1 MKFETMKFKSLYK
14 GLFVAAVFLSAV
26 SGCKKDPSDPGKE
39 FAPNMYLPVGYEPY
53 KQEKAN
59 PINPMGLTMRL
70 PVAGTVARR
79 NYQTTFGKTDSATV
93 DLMVYNIPSDSIS
106 IAEKILKNPIPL
118 NEGTLAEGKVLYER
132 YCQHCHG
139 ATGAGDGKVG
149 AMYKGVPNY
158 ASDAYKNMNEGHVF
172 HVITYGRARMWPH
185 GSQIDPAERWKIVHY
200 VQKLQKGA

>member
-1 MKFETMKFKSLYK
+1 MRLKSLYK
-14 GLFVAAVFLSAV
+14 YLFMVAVIATVSA
-26 SGCKKDPSDPGKE
+26 CKRGENDPGKE
-39 FAPNMYLPVGYEPY
+39 FAPNMYLPVGYEPF

-79 NYQTTFGKTDSATV
+79 NYRTSFGDSDSATV
-93 DLMVYNIPSDSIS
+93 DLMVYNIPADSIA
-106 IAEKILKNPIPL
+106 IAERVLKNPIPL
-118 NEGTLAEGKVLYER
+118 TDGTLAEGKVLYDR

-158 ASDAYKNMNEGHVF
+158 ASDAYKNLNEGHIF
-172 HVITYGRARMWPH
+172 HVITHGKARMWPH
-185 GSQIDPAERWKIVHY
+185 GSQINPEERWKIVHY

>member
-1 MKFETMKFKSLYK
+1 MKLKSLYRN
-14 GLFVAAVFLSAV
+14 LLVVAVLLTAAA
-26 SGCKKDPSDPGKE
+26 GCKKDPNNPGKE
-39 FAPNMYLPVGYEPY
+39 YAPNMYLPVGYEPY

-59 PINPMGLTMRL
+59 PINPQGLTMRL

-79 NYQTTFGKTDSATV
+79 NYHTNFGSSDSAVV
-93 DLMVYNIPSDSIS
+93 DLMVYNIPADSIE
-106 IAEKILKNPIPL
+106 IAEKVLRNPVPL
-118 NEGTLAEGKVLYER
+118 NEKTLAEGKVLYDR

-158 ASDAYKNMNEGHVF
+158 ASDAYKNLNEGHIF
-172 HVITYGRARMWPH
+172 HVITHGKARMWPH
-185 GSQIDPAERWKIVHY
+185 GSQINPEERWKIVHY

>member
-1 MKFETMKFKSLYK
+1 MEFKAMKFNSLYK
-14 GLFVAAVFLSAV
+14 YLLVAAVLLTAAA
-26 SGCKKDPSDPGKE
+26 GCKKDPNNPGKE
-39 FAPNMYLPVGYEPY
+39 YAPNMYLPVGYEPY

-59 PINPMGLTMRL
+59 PINPQGLTMRL

-79 NYQTTFGKTDSATV
+79 NYHTSFGSSDSAVV
-93 DLMVYNIPSDSIS
+93 DLMVYNIPADSIG
-106 IAEKILKNPIPL
+106 IAERVLKNPVPL
-118 NEGTLAEGKVLYER
+118 NEKTLAEGKILYDR

-158 ASDAYKNMNEGHVF
+158 ASDAYKNLNEGHIF
-172 HVITYGRARMWPH
+172 HVITHGKARMWPH
-185 GSQIDPAERWKIVHY
+185 GSQINPEERWKIVHY

>member
-1 MKFETMKFKSLYK
+1 MKFKSIYK
-14 GLFVAAVFLSAV
+14 GILVAAVVLTAAS
-26 SGCKKDPSDPGKE
+26 SCKKDLNDPGKE
-39 FAPNMYLPVGYEPY
+39 YAPNMYLPVGYEPY

-79 NYQTTFGKTDSATV
+79 NYQTSFGQADSATV
-93 DLMVYNIPSDSIS
+93 DLMVYNIAADSIG
-106 IAEKILKNPIPL
+106 IAEKVLKNPIPL
-118 NEGTLAEGKVLYER
+118 TDASMAEGKILYER

-158 ASDAYKNMNEGHVF
+158 ASDAYKNMNEGHIF
-172 HVITYGRARMWPH
+172 HVITYGKARMWPH